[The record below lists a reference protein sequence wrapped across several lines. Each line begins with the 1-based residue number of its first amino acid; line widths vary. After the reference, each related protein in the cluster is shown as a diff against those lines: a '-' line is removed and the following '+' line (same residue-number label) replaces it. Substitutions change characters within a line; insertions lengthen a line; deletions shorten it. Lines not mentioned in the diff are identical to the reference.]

1 MWTPRLVVL
10 SPEQE
15 REAVALLG
23 QLLIDAAGRRAPGVS
38 GGVLGGAYPGAFGGA
53 TSNPEMPGKAHR
65 HT

>member
-1 MWTPRLVVL
+1 MPRLTAL

-15 REAVALLG
+15 REAVALLA
-23 QLLIDAAGRRAPGVS
+23 QLLLDATTKCAAGVS

-53 TSNPEMPGKAHR
+53 TSSPAMPGKAHG